1 MSYRREDYLKANA
14 VLTERK
20 LAAEASASKRLS
32 DIYGKIPEI
41 KAIDTELA
49 GTERKI
55 INAICLGPDGIKE
68 RMNALEAESIVLSEK
83 RSALLVEN
91 GYPADYTEPK
101 YFCPE
106 CGDTGYVKEK
116 MCVCKKR
123 ALIMAGYESS
133 GIGALMKTQTFD
145 SFSLDYYSGDALT
158 RAKNNYATTK
168 KFAES
173 FTGNGDG
180 NLLFAGATG
189 LGKTHLS
196 TSIAVAVI
204 ERGFDVKYETAQ
216 NLIGDFEDKQFR
228 SSYSNVDADP
238 TERYFD
244 CDLLIIDDLGTE
256 MTNQFTISCLY
267 NLINSRINRGKAMII
282 NTNLSSVE
290 LRNRYSDRITSRLFG
305 EFAVLLF
312 EGKDIRATKLKK

>member
-55 INAICLGPDGIKE
+55 INAIRLGHDGIKE
-68 RMNALEAESIVLSEK
+68 RMNELEAESIVLSEK

-196 TSIAVAVI
+196 TSIAVVVI

-216 NLIGDFEDKQFR
+216 NLISDFEDKQFR
-228 SSYSNVDADP
+228 SSYSNVDVDP

-267 NLINSRINRGKAMII
+267 NLINSRINRGKSMII

-305 EFAVLLF
+305 EFSVLLF
-312 EGKDIRATKLKK
+312 EGKDIRAAKLKK